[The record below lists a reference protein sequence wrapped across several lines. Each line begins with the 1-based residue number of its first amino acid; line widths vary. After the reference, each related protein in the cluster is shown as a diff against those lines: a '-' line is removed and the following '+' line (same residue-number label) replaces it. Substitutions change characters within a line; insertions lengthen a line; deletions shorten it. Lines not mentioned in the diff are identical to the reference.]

1 MHTMNNTF
9 SLHRFGL
16 LFKKNFS
23 ANSRR
28 VLKPLII
35 ISAIYVILKVLLCF
49 LGYVSMT
56 TFISMMNIYIA
67 FALLVLMTP
76 FLFYSK
82 FNDKR
87 YGIIEAMLPASH
99 LEKFFS
105 KFVMLVVLFPVL
117 FILIIIGLDYIVS
130 AFFGQP
136 GSISVMHDFITEH
149 HDIIEQL
156 TILNSYFFYFIV
168 SLFALQALFLL
179 GVHFFK
185 SHRVSKSIISVLI
198 LSQLISILAAP
209 FTIKM
214 LPEIME
220 KSKIVGTANPTNL
233 MDMINN
239 ITPTWIFNY
248 QLIVAIFEILIAW
261 FLIYRIIKT
270 HKYY

>member
-1 MHTMNNTF
+1 MSNTF

-16 LFKKNFS
+16 LFKKDFY
-23 ANSRR
+23 ANNRQ

-35 ISAIYVILKVLLCF
+35 ISAIYIILKVLLCSI
-49 LGYVSMT
+49 GDINITAMMSMIN
-56 TFISMMNIYIA
+56 FYGA
-67 FALLVLMTP
+67 VGLLILMIP

-87 YGIIEAMLPASH
+87 YGIIEAMLPASY

-105 KFVMLVVLFPVL
+105 KFLMLVVLYPLL
-117 FILIIIGLDYIVS
+117 FVIILVGFDYIV
-130 AFFGQP
+130 AALFGQT
-136 GSISVMHDFITEH
+136 GFISTLNNLYAQNK
-149 HDIIEQL
+149 DIISQFSIF
-156 TILNSYFFYFIV
+156 TYYWFYVII
-168 SLFALQALFLL
+168 SLFAFQSLFFL

-198 LSQLISILAAP
+198 LSQLISIIVAP

-220 KSKIVGTANPTNL
+220 KTTMLQPSGVSNPL
-233 MDMINN
+233 DVLDQIM
-239 ITPTWIFNY
+239 PHWILSY
-248 QLIVAIFEILIAW
+248 QLLVAIFEILIAW
-261 FLIYRIIKT
+261 FLTYRIIKT